1 MSQSNGA
8 TTLTMQQAEV
18 MPTVMPDG
26 NGEAVS
32 QVIFR
37 YVPKSKVAQFT
48 IRGKS
53 PLLTNKIRERSV
65 EEIRVKQD
73 LGTRGKKGKRD
84 KKSDFEQSM
93 HIMPDGSTYGFPAS
107 GVKEAMVT
115 AIRQVDFTSMAA
127 GERLFYVLGEPRLIP
142 LRCSRPVMRRSWSCR
157 VAQPAPRPISV
168 ARRARPATTPE
179 VVRHEAVGTA
189 LVDHVEPV
197 VNADAA
203 RVGDVL
209 HRAGDQVGNTR
220 RRRSRQ
226 VSEKERRHVSGP

>member
-142 LRCSRPVMRRSWSCR
+142 LRCSRPVMQEDIVYLGQNAKSADLCY
-157 VAQPAPRPISV
+157 
-168 ARRARPATTPE
+168 RARFDEWEMDVRIRYNAEVISEDQLATLLGIVGESIGLGSWRLENNGWYGAFE
-179 VVRHEAVGTA
+179 VVGAAV
-189 LVDHVEPV
+189 
-197 VNADAA
+197 
-203 RVGDVL
+203 
-209 HRAGDQVGNTR
+209 
-220 RRRSRQ
+220 
-226 VSEKERRHVSGP
+226 